1 MDALT
6 NAAYQLKVV
15 ADSLIEASAE
25 INHLRTRCD
34 YLESQNAN
42 LINRCTELE
51 IDRDKN
57 NQLKKNL
64 IESLQESLS

>member
-6 NAAYQLKVV
+6 NAAYQLRVV

-34 YLESQNAN
+34 YLESQNAD
-42 LINRCTELE
+42 LVNRCTELE
-51 IDRDKN
+51 IEKAKN
-57 NQLKKNL
+57 NQLKKDL
-64 IESLQESLS
+64 IELLQESLN

>member
-25 INHLRTRCD
+25 ISHLRTRCD